1 MTKKKTTKEYINEC
15 IQLGYD
21 LPIEEYKGA
30 RAKIKHR
37 CDKCGFVYK
46 QEPTNHLRGVGCP
59 NCKSLKLIKLSKK
72 LPQEYVIDCF
82 ERGFDP
88 PIEQYIKCDTKI
100 NHRCNK
106 CGFVYK
112 QTPSNHLKGKGCPKC
127 KQSKGEKFIQN
138 WLDKNN
144 IKYEPQKKFNDL
156 KDKLSL
162 SYDFYL
168 PEQKVLIEYQGAQ
181 HYESIRFRGARKKTN
196 LKKQKFHDKLK
207 EDYAKEHGYKLL
219 QIYYKINTQNK
230 INLYLDEVISS
241 IMVFG

>member
-30 RAKIKHR
+30 RAKIK
-37 CDKCGFVYK
+37 
-46 QEPTNHLRGVGCP
+46 
-59 NCKSLKLIKLSKK
+59 
-72 LPQEYVIDCF
+72 
-82 ERGFDP
+82 
-88 PIEQYIKCDTKI
+88 
-100 NHRCNK
+100 HRCNK

-196 LKKQKFHDKLK
+196 LQKQKFHDKLK

-219 QIYYKINTQNK
+219 QIYYKINTQSK

-241 IMVFG
+241 IMLFG